1 MRADASAVDHS
12 LNERVLA
19 DAMVD
24 VATELRLA
32 DPTEFALM
40 IRGDQEA
47 NIADLVN
54 SSSEL
59 FFKTG
64 SLKYGLAAR
73 FDLGWELTPIVRLD
87 MEFRHEAVTV
97 FFRLMI
103 GAREGRRRNHRCAY
117 RQWRADRRGRLL
129 RAPGGSDR
137 RRARQLKE
145 LIDAIPALKAALVF
159 SKAGRSP
166 GCRQRR
172 RPRSRARAWSLTA

>member
-1 MRADASAVDHS
+1 MRAGASTVDHS
-12 LNERVLA
+12 LNERILA

-64 SLKYGLAAR
+64 SLKYGLAAK
-73 FDLGWELTPIVRLD
+73 FDLRWESTPTVRLD

-97 FFRLMI
+97 FFCLTI
-103 GAREGRRRNHRCAY
+103 GA
-117 RQWRADRRGRLL
+117 
-129 RAPGGSDR
+129 
-137 RRARQLKE
+137 
-145 LIDAIPALKAALVF
+145 
-159 SKAGRSP
+159 
-166 GCRQRR
+166 
-172 RPRSRARAWSLTA
+172 ARAGVEIIDVFIGNGEPTDAEESGARLAEAIAGARVS